1 MKLSICLFILII
13 AAEEVILDME
23 ISVLT
28 HFVVDLVKTQHAIL
42 FLCSL
47 KDFEASAP
55 ALMERNQFVSVV
67 HFNQSYS
74 LSSILTRENHA
85 RTSVLVNARCSGT
98 SELLFEASENRYF
111 NKTYQWFLWGVDI
124 EVETLF
130 PYKLKYVGPN
140 AQITYVNKSDKGYAY
155 WDIHSK
161 GRHLKSPLEI
171 NFIATLTNDTL
182 NIARD
187 IFLLQSIDF
196 RGQFNGITLR
206 GASVID
212 KEDIISNEQIESIL
226 SRPTKDAGVAAFIKY
241 HYELLGLLRDRF
253 NFTVNFRN
261 SRGWAGRLGNSTFRL
276 GLLGIV
282 MRNEA
287 DIAASGAFNRIN
299 RFAEFD
305 IIHQSWKFET
315 AFLYRYTPDL
325 DTHGKSGN
333 FLSPFSDRVWFFSL
347 LTLAAFCITWIIFEI
362 IDINIFFHRGDS
374 SQKQEGLNRKLEN
387 ELNAKKGKLC
397 LKTTCIERVL
407 QTFGA
412 CCQQGLDPNPRDR
425 SVRFLVMT
433 LFLFSLVMYNYYTS
447 SVVGG
452 LLSSSDQ
459 GPATVDE
466 ITSSPLKISFEDIG
480 YYKVLFRESQNRSI
494 TRLIEKKLSSSRSPN
509 ELPIFSHIEEAVPY
523 LKTGGFAFHC
533 EVVDAYPVIAELF
546 DANEICDLR
555 EVSGLMEVEILNWI
569 LHKNSQYT
577 EIFRTAMCNAQE
589 KGFVERILRR
599 RQIKKPACQSLYTVY
614 PVSLSGVLPAFVIL
628 ISGYLISLLLL
639 CIEKLYVYLNLA
651 KLWGF

>member
-1 MKLSICLFILII
+1 MRFALGLFILFFAISK
-13 AAEEVILDME
+13 VSLNME

-28 HFVVDLVKTQHAIL
+28 NFIVNLVNTKHIIL
-42 FLCSL
+42 FSCSV
-47 KDFEASAP
+47 KDFQEAP
-55 ALMERNQFVSVV
+55 AALMALNQLVSVV
-67 HFNQSYS
+67 HINQYYF
-74 LSSILTRENHA
+74 LPSILTRESYA
-85 RTSVLVNARCSGT
+85 RTAVVVNGRCNGT
-98 SELLFEASENRYF
+98 SELLSEASENRCF
-111 NKTYQWFLWGVDI
+111 NKTYQWFLWGVDL
-124 EVETLF
+124 EVHSLF
-130 PYKLKYVGPN
+130 PLQLNYVGPN
-140 AQITYVNKSDKGYAY
+140 AQITYVNKTDDGYVY

-161 GRHLKSPLEI
+161 GRHLRSALEVNLI
-171 NFIATLTNDTL
+171 GTLKNGKM
-182 NIARD
+182 NMVRD
-187 IFLLQSIDF
+187 IFYLQSIDF

-212 KEDIISNEQIESIL
+212 KDDIISNEQIESIL
-226 SRPTKDAGVAAFIKY
+226 SRPTKDSGVAAFIKY
-241 HYELLGLLRDRF
+241 HYELLTLLRERF

-261 SRGWAGRLGNSTFRL
+261 SRGWAGRLGNTTFRL

-325 DTHGKSGN
+325 DTHGSSGN
-333 FLSPFSDRVWFFSL
+333 FLSPFSDRVWVFSL
-347 LTLAAFCITWIIFEI
+347 LTVSAFNIIWIIFEI
-362 IDINIFFHRGDS
+362 VDKKFQQRRAV
-374 SQKQEGLNRKLEN
+374 LKLEPL
-387 ELNAKKGKLC
+387 LNADKDKFDI
-397 LKTTCIERVL
+397 KTTCVERIL

-412 CCQQGLDPNPRDR
+412 MCQQGLDPTPRDR
-425 SVRFLVMT
+425 SVRFLVIT

-480 YYKVLFRESQNRSI
+480 YYKVLFRESKNASI

-509 ELPIFSHIEEAVPY
+509 ELGIFSHIEEAIPY
-523 LKTGGFAFHC
+523 LKAGGFAFHC
-533 EVVDAYPVIAELF
+533 EVVDAYPVIAEFF
-546 DANEICDLR
+546 DAKEICDLR
-555 EVSGLMEVEILNWI
+555 DVSGLMEVEILNWI
-569 LHKNSQYT
+569 FPKNSQYA

-599 RQIKKPACQSLYTVY
+599 RQTKKPACQSLYTVY
-614 PVSLSGVLPAFVIL
+614 PVSLAGVFPAFIIL
-628 ISGYLISLLLL
+628 ICKNS
-639 CIEKLYVYLNLA
+639 ENLS
-651 KLWGF
+651 

>member
-1 MKLSICLFILII
+1 MDILVVSNFI
-13 AAEEVILDME
+13 VN
-23 ISVLT
+23 
-28 HFVVDLVKTQHAIL
+28 LVKTDHAIV
-42 FLCSL
+42 FSCSFMDF
-47 KDFEASAP
+47 KDTSL

-67 HFNQSYS
+67 HLNESYS
-74 LSSILTRENHA
+74 LESILTRESHA
-85 RTSVLVNARCSGT
+85 RTSILVNANCSGT
-98 SELLFEASENRYF
+98 AHLLFQASESRYF
-111 NKTYQWFLWGVDI
+111 NKTYQWFLWGVDLDVI
-124 EVETLF
+124 TLF
-130 PYKLKYVGPN
+130 PLELKYVGPN
-140 AQITYVNKSDKGYAY
+140 AQITFINKTENGYAY
-155 WDIHSK
+155 WDVHSK
-161 GRHLKSPLEI
+161 GRHLKSQLEI
-171 NFIATLTNDTL
+171 NLIATLTNDTL
-182 NIARD
+182 NIVCD
-187 IFLLQSIDF
+187 IFHLQSIEF
-196 RGQFNGITLR
+196 RGQFRGLNLR

-226 SRPTKDAGVAAFIKY
+226 SRPTKDSGVAAFIKY
-241 HYELLGLLRDRF
+241 HYELLGLLRERF

-261 SRGWAGRLGNSTFRL
+261 SRGWAGRLGNTTFRL
-276 GLLGIV
+276 GLLGII

-333 FLSPFSDRVWFFSL
+333 FLSPFSDRVWLFSL
-347 LTLAAFCITWIIFEI
+347 LTLGLFSIIWMLFEI
-362 IDINIFFHRGDS
+362 IDFKFLQQRNFGQKRNNSTQKINTEI
-374 SQKQEGLNRKLEN
+374 NN
-387 ELNAKKGKLC
+387 LC
-397 LKTTCIERVL
+397 IKTTCIERIL

-412 CCQQGLDPNPRDR
+412 CCQQGLDPNPKDR

-459 GPATVDE
+459 GPSSVDE

-480 YYKVLFRESQNRSI
+480 YYKVLFRESENQSI
-494 TRLIEKKLSSSRSPN
+494 KRLIEKKLSSARKSN
-509 ELPIFSHIEEAVPY
+509 ELGIFSHIEEAVPY
-523 LKTGGFAFHC
+523 LKAGGFAFHC
-533 EVVDAYPVIAELF
+533 EVVDAYPVIAEFF

-555 EVSGLMEVEILNWI
+555 EVSGLMEVEIMNWI

-577 EIFRTAMCNAQE
+577 EIFRTAMCNAHE

-614 PVSLSGVLPAFVIL
+614 PVSLSGVLPAFVTL
-628 ISGYLISLLLL
+628 ICGFLISLLLL
-639 CIEKLYVYLNLA
+639 CMEKLYVYLGLPNRVVFGKCVNFSIKIKVQILFHS
-651 KLWGF
+651 LRF